1 MRCVKLDLDCVF
13 LPPAIRRRRN
23 RNETRIKELERK
35 LQEIQETI
43 AASPARQADAN
54 LAHPRPPSNS
64 GKYEVREPTFGNCSS
79 FTPSSTPFD
88 TSVLAGLNDSTYDD
102 PVSRGLV
109 SHDLA
114 YRLYWK
120 FCHDQA
126 PIYPL
131 VLPPAN
137 LTWEQ
142 ARSERP
148 ALFRAILTAGSSSIN
163 PGLFTILFQ
172 NTGKFL
178 VEEAVVNGKRSL
190 DLVQAFLII
199 ATWYCPQEQFQE
211 LKFSQYASLAATM
224 VLDLRF
230 SSGGRHQIPSPDA
243 FLIPSEELKETCRTY
258 LACYFLCSRCAVRC
272 LCNMVISKLTLNK
285 HSTVLS
291 PADCASLWPLG

>member
-1 MRCVKLDLDCVF
+1 MDCVF
-13 LPPAIRRRRN
+13 LAPAIRRRRN

-43 AASPARQADAN
+43 AASPAGQADAN
-54 LAHPRPPSNS
+54 LSHPKPSSNS
-64 GKYEVREPTFGNCSS
+64 GNDELREPTFGNYSS
-79 FTPSSTPFD
+79 SASSSTPFD
-88 TSVLAGLNDSTYDD
+88 ASMLASFIDTTSDD

-114 YRLYWK
+114 HHLYGK

-126 PIYPL
+126 SIYPL

-142 ARSERP
+142 ARAERP
-148 ALFRAILTAGSSSIN
+148 ALFRAALTAGSCNLS
-163 PGLFTILFQ
+163 PGLFGVLFQ

-178 VEEAVVNGKRSL
+178 IEEAVGKGKRSL
-190 DLVQAFLII
+190 DLVQALLILS
-199 ATWYCPQEQFQE
+199 TWYCPQEQFQE

-230 SSGGRHQIPSPDA
+230 SSGDRYQIPSPDA
-243 FLIPSEELKETCRTY
+243 FFIPSEELNETCRTF

-272 LCNMVISKLTLNK
+272 LCNMMISKLTLTK

-291 PADCASLWPLG
+291 SADCASLWPLG